1 MYVYNEVLDFKLEKS
16 AVTLGKFDGIHL
28 GHKKLISE
36 IVNAKE
42 KMGLSTVLFSFDI
55 SGINKIQSITTK
67 EERELICSDLDIDN
81 IIFFPV
87 NQETM
92 SIEPEEFIEKI
103 LVKKIN
109 AKMVVTG
116 KDFRFGKNRRGN
128 VDMLRN
134 FSEKCGYEL
143 KVIDNIMN
151 GDNRISSS
159 NIKELINEAD
169 ITKANEMLG
178 YPYFVYGTVERG
190 KQIGRTIDRRTVNI
204 IPKVNKII
212 PPNGVYKTMITISGK
227 EYKSITNIGECPT
240 VRDDGGITIET
251 HIFDF
256 DEEIYDSNVKVSFEK
271 FIRKEKK
278 FDSLEEL
285 RKQISLDIIEANS

>member
-1 MYVYNEVLDFKLEKS
+1 MHIYDEVLDFRLEKS

-36 IVNAKE
+36 IVDAKE
-42 KMGLSTVLFSFDI
+42 KMGLLTVLFSFDT
-55 SGINKIQSITTK
+55 SGIKKIQSITTK
-67 EERELICSDLDIDN
+67 EERKLICNDLNIDN

-87 NQETM
+87 NQDTM

-103 LVKKIN
+103 LIEKIN
-109 AKMVVTG
+109 AKVVVTG
-116 KDFRFGKNRRGN
+116 KDFRFGKNRRGD
-128 VDMLRN
+128 VDMLLD
-134 FSEKCGYEL
+134 FSKKCGYEL
-143 KVIDNIMN
+143 KVIDNVMN
-151 GDNRISSS
+151 GDKRISSS
-159 NIKELINEAD
+159 NIKELINQAD

-178 YPYFVYGTVERG
+178 YSYFVYGTVERG

-204 IPKVNKII
+204 IPKANKII
-212 PPNGVYKTMITISGK
+212 PPNGVYKTTITIAEK
-227 EYKSITNIGECPT
+227 QYKSITNIGECPT
-240 VRDDGGITIET
+240 VRSDGGITIET

-256 DEEIYDSNVKVSFEK
+256 DEEIYDSKIKVSFEK

-285 RKQISLDIIEANS
+285 RKQISLDILEANS